1 MVSGFLPLSAS
12 TGTLPEGAEQLA
24 SAHIVTVY
32 KAAEANLNNLPKSA
46 FPLLTFALKQL

>member
-1 MVSGFLPLSAS
+1 MVSGFLPSSAS

-24 SAHIVTVY
+24 SVTVY
-32 KAAEANLNNLPKSA
+32 KATEANLNNLPKSA